1 VKPQGRSRPLA
12 SRPHCQVL
20 PPQSNSLACF
30 PPYSTRRYSKIL
42 LLRKDLSEFRLTALE
57 RMAGTTRLEP
67 RGLCRDRK
75 KVRIGNGLVGSDSP
89 RLASITGK
97 PEGIPRVALRVDDH
111 SADGLEREFKDET
124 KLRVGIWDARV
135 SVRQPNTIHQQTH
148 HSHRDEGDHKIPSGK
163 RRNCLGRP
171 GS

>member
-1 VKPQGRSRPLA
+1 MRKLFHKLDRTIA
-12 SRPHCQVL
+12 SG
-20 PPQSNSLACF
+20 
-30 PPYSTRRYSKIL
+30 
-42 LLRKDLSEFRLTALE
+42 LR
-57 RMAGTTRLEP
+57 
-67 RGLCRDRK
+67 
-75 KVRIGNGLVGSDSP
+75 
-89 RLASITGK
+89 
-97 PEGIPRVALRVDDH
+97 

-124 KLRVGIWDARV
+124 KLRVRIWHARV